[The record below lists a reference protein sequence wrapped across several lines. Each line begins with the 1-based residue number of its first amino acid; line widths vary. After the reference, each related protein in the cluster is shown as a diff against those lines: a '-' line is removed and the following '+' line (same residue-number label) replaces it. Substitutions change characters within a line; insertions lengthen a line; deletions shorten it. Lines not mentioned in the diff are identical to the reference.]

1 MDKQAKDAL
10 NLNERSDAEL
20 HAALRGFELKWQ
32 RKADRLG
39 ADERISRL

>member
-1 MDKQAKDAL
+1 MDKQAIDAL
-10 NLNERSDAEL
+10 NIGERSNEEL

-39 ADERISRL
+39 ANDRISRL